1 MLPGILS
8 GGIIQ
13 INILIDTI
21 FASLLQTGSPTWLYL
36 SDRLIQLPLGIFA
49 IAAAT
54 VILPALSN
62 AAALK
67 NDLEFNEKF
76 NWALKFILDH
86 LWPNGFKYRID
97 KPRLSKIQSS
107 PPSWRATL
115 LQHKY
120 NHVLP
125 SLSSNF
131 TRVTFNEKEKNK
143 SFLFLNK
150 NINKNF

>member
-21 FASLLQTGSPTWLYL
+21 FASLLKTGSPTWLYL

-76 NWALKFILDH
+76 NWALKFIFIVGI
-86 LWPNGFKYRID
+86 P
-97 KPRLSKIQSS
+97 SS
-107 PPSWRATL
+107 VGL
-115 LQHKY
+115 Y
-120 NHVLP
+120 F
-125 SLSSNF
+125 LSS
-131 TRVTFNEKEKNK
+131 K
-143 SFLFLNK
+143 SLAFYSCEVSFQLQMLL
-150 NINKNF
+150 

>member
-21 FASLLQTGSPTWLYL
+21 FASLLNRKSNWLYL

-76 NWALKFILDH
+76 NWALNL
-86 LWPNGFKYRID
+86 Y
-97 KPRLSKIQSS
+97 
-107 PPSWRATL
+107 L
-115 LQHKY
+115 L
-120 NHVLP
+120 
-125 SLSSNF
+125 
-131 TRVTFNEKEKNK
+131 
-143 SFLFLNK
+143 
-150 NINKNF
+150 